1 MQTLAAVIVALVLI
15 SLPIL
20 AVAAVLAVVYRRAAP
35 IRAANAIP
43 AARPAGGDVVASRA
57 ASGVGRAATGARPVE
72 RRGGRPKRPRR
83 PLLSRRRRR
92 TSTANRAGTGSRT
105 GTANRTDRAGSRTS
119 SSSR

>member
-20 AVAAVLAVVYRRAAP
+20 AIAAVLAVVYRRAAP

-43 AARPAGGDVVASRA
+43 AARPAGGDAVANRA

-83 PLLSRRRRR
+83 PLLSRRRR
-92 TSTANRAGTGSRT
+92 TS
-105 GTANRTDRAGSRTS
+105 TANRTDRAGSRTS
-119 SSSR
+119 SGSR

>member
-43 AARPAGGDVVASRA
+43 VARPAGGDAVANRA

-83 PLLSRRRRR
+83 PLLSRRRR